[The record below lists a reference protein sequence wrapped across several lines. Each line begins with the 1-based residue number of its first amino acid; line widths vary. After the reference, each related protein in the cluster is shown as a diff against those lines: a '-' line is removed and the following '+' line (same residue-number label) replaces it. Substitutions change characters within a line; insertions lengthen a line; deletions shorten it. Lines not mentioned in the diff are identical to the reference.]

1 MPPSQQT
8 GIPRIWIV
16 AGLFTLVAPA
26 LQAWRSWVL
35 LASYDQGIFQQV
47 LWNSLHGH
55 WFESTLSSQLS
66 TNVVHAGELPSVD
79 YERLGQHF
87 MPTLLLWA
95 PLLWLLGGAALP
107 MVQVGLISS
116 AGLVL
121 HKLAQGLLTHR
132 TELDWLRLFRRQCA
146 DRANPWELH
155 RSLPA
160 PPGGVQPDV
169 GARRTPTLAGP
180 RTLY

>member
-1 MPPSQQT
+1 MTTTVLTSDCLFDDLIGLTILRELPKPMSPSQQT

-16 AGLFTLVAPA
+16 AGLFTLLALT

-66 TNVVHAGELPSVD
+66 TNVIHAGELPSVD

-87 MPTLLLWA
+87 TSTLLLWA
-95 PLLWLLGGAALP
+95 PLLCLLGRAALP
-107 MVQVGLISS
+107 LVKVGMISS

-121 HKLAQGLLTHR
+121 HRLVQGLLPHR
-132 TELDWLRLFRRQCA
+132 TAYWMATAISQ
-146 DRANPWELH
+146 
-155 RSLPA
+155 
-160 PPGGVQPDV
+160 
-169 GARRTPTLAGP
+169 
-180 RTLY
+180 